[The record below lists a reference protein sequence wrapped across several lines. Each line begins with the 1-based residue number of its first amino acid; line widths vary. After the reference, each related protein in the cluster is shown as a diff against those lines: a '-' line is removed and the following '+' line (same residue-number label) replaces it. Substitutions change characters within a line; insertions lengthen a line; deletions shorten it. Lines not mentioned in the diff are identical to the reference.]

1 MKPGLGRA
9 IPKWVVDAKRRQE
22 RPVVNVNIY
31 LDKDMKSADPDKN
44 PDIVSRFWNEILRHL
59 L

>member
-9 IPKWVVDAKRRQE
+9 IPKWVVDAERRRE

-31 LDKDMKSADPDKN
+31 LDKDMKSSDPDKN
-44 PDIVSRFWNEILRHL
+44 PDIVSRLLNEIRRHL